1 MSYIVIVMSFQT
13 ISSINYGQI
22 EIQGNYYVVTC
33 NYRIKETKP
42 FAFIYFST
50 NLTWQTAVRPVPF
63 TIQNTDQQYSQTS
76 SQKLKTFC
84 PRTSPSSVS
93 FKKVNYAQH

>member
-1 MSYIVIVMSFQT
+1 MVRSKYKVNAMLI
-13 ISSINYGQI
+13 
-22 EIQGNYYVVTC
+22 VTC

-50 NLTWQTAVRPVPF
+50 NATWQTAVGPVPF

-76 SQKLKTFC
+76 S
-84 PRTSPSSVS
+84 RTSPSSVS
-93 FKKVNYAQH
+93 FKKVKYAQYYDTKFT